1 MIGYYIHHH
10 GYGHLARAVSIS
22 AQLRRPVTALTSRTV
37 SHPHPFTEIV
47 NLPRDDAAAVVSE
60 PTAHGAL
67 HWAPHHDHG
76 YGARM
81 RALARWVADAQP
93 EACVVDVSVEVA
105 IFLRLLGVPVIVV
118 ALPGERTDAAHV
130 LVHRV
135 ADHILAAWP
144 AALNSPHWLLPH
156 AHKTSYVGGISRF
169 EGRARSTALYD
180 HSGTSKVLLLGGAG
194 GGLGDATPELH
205 DVTWRVIGG
214 DAGPWIA
221 DPWTEICAADVV
233 VSHAGQNS
241 IADLAAAGRPAVII
255 PQPRP
260 FGEQQATAEVLSR
273 HGLAVTSA
281 VWPSRDSWPDVLRR
295 ARAVDTSRWRH
306 WQVQGAAA
314 RAAHA
319 IENTATRC
327 RAAAS

>member
-10 GYGHLARAVSIS
+10 GFGHLARAVSIS
-22 AQLRRPVTALTSRTV
+22 AHLRRPVTALTSRTI
-37 SHPHPFTEIV
+37 SQPHPFTQIV
-47 NLPRDDAAAVVSE
+47 NLPRDDTAAAVSE
-60 PTAHGAL
+60 PSAHGAL
-67 HWAPHHDHG
+67 HWAPHHDPG
-76 YGARM
+76 YGDRM
-81 RALARWVADAQP
+81 QALARWVADARP

-118 ALPGERTDAAHV
+118 ALPGQRTDSAHV

-156 AHKTSYVGGISRF
+156 AGKTSYVGGISRF
-169 EGRARSTALYD
+169 DGRDKSTGRYD
-180 HSGTSKVLLLGGAG
+180 DASTSNVLLLGGAG
-194 GGLGDATPELH
+194 GGFGEGTPQLQ

-214 DAGPWIA
+214 ETGPWVA

-281 VWPSRDSWPDVLRR
+281 EWPSHDRWPHLLSR
-295 ARAVDTSRWRH
+295 ARDIDTSRWRH

-314 RAAHA
+314 RAADA
-319 IENTATRC
+319 IEATATRC

>member
-22 AQLRRPVTALTSRTV
+22 AHLQRPVTALTSRTV
-37 SHPHPFTEIV
+37 PQSHPFAEIIK
-47 NLPRDDAAAVVSE
+47 LPRDDDALVVSE

-67 HWAPHHDHG
+67 HWAPHHDPG
-76 YGARM
+76 YSARM
-81 RALARWVADAQP
+81 QALARWVADAQP

-105 IFLRLLGVPVIVV
+105 MFLRLLGVPVIVV
-118 ALPGERTDAAHV
+118 ALPGERTDSAHV

-144 AALNSPHWLLPH
+144 GALNSPHWLLPH
-156 AHKTSYVGGISRF
+156 AGKTSYVGGVSRF
-169 EGRARSTALYD
+169 EGRTRPPKRHDSD
-180 HSGTSKVLLLGGAG
+180 EGRVLVLGGAG
-194 GGLGDATPELH
+194 GGFGDQTTHLPDATWQVL
-205 DVTWRVIGG
+205 GG
-214 DAGPWIA
+214 ETGPWVE

-241 IADLAAAGRPAVII
+241 IADLAAAGRPAVVI

-281 VWPSRDSWPDVLRR
+281 GWPSPEDWPQMLHR
-295 ARAVDTSRWRH
+295 ARSIDTTQWGR

-314 RAAHA
+314 RAADA
-319 IENTATRC
+319 IEATAARC
-327 RAAAS
+327 RMATS

>member
-1 MIGYYIHHH
+1 
-10 GYGHLARAVSIS
+10 
-22 AQLRRPVTALTSRTV
+22 
-37 SHPHPFTEIV
+37 
-47 NLPRDDAAAVVSE
+47 
-60 PTAHGAL
+60 
-67 HWAPHHDHG
+67 
-76 YGARM
+76 M
-81 RALARWVADAQP
+81 RALAQWVADAQP

-105 IFLRLLGVPVIVV
+105 VFLRLLGVPVIVV

-156 AHKTSYVGGISRF
+156 AGKTSYVGGISRF
-169 EGRARSTALYD
+169 EGRARATGTYD
-180 HSGTSKVLLLGGAG
+180 GAGTSKVLLLGGAG
-194 GGLGDATPELH
+194 GGFGDATPQLQ

-214 DAGPWIA
+214 DGGPWIA
-221 DPWTEICAADVV
+221 DPWAEICAADVV

-273 HGLAVTSA
+273 HGLAATSA
-281 VWPSRDSWPDVLRR
+281 QWPSRDSWPHLLRR
-295 ARAVDTSRWRH
+295 ARAVDTSRWRQ

-319 IENTATRC
+319 IEATAARC

>member
-1 MIGYYIHHH
+1 M
-10 GYGHLARAVSIS
+10 
-22 AQLRRPVTALTSRTV
+22 
-37 SHPHPFTEIV
+37 
-47 NLPRDDAAAVVSE
+47 SE
-60 PTAHGAL
+60 PTAGGAL
-67 HWAPHHDHG
+67 HWAPHHDPG

-81 RALARWVADAQP
+81 QALARWVAGAQP

-105 IFLRLLGVPVIVV
+105 LFLRLLGVPVIVF
-118 ALPGERTDAAHV
+118 ALPGERTDSAHV

-156 AHKTSYVGGISRF
+156 AGKTTYVGGISRF
-169 EGRARSTALYD
+169 EGRPRSTGPHD
-180 HSGTSKVLLLGGAG
+180 DPGTSKVLLLGGAG
-194 GGLGDATPELH
+194 GGFGDHTPELAG
-205 DVTWRVIGG
+205 VTWRVIGG
-214 DAGPWIA
+214 DTGAWVA

-273 HGLAVTSA
+273 HGLALA
-281 VWPSRDSWPDVLRR
+281 EAQWPSRDHWPHLLRR
-295 ARAVDTSRWRH
+295 ARSIDTRRWRR
-306 WQVQGAAA
+306 WQVRGAAA
-314 RAAHA
+314 RAADA
-319 IENTATRC
+319 IEATATRC